1 MPFLQQI
8 GASSWLRTVIDENRR
23 GQNKGLFS
31 VCSAHPRVLI
41 AAMRHAMDAGSM
53 LSIESTSNQVNQY
66 GGYTG
71 FTPSTFVSYLRSLA
85 KQTGLPSERI
95 LLGGD
100 HLGPYPWRSEPSETA
115 MEKACELV
123 RCCILAGYTKI
134 HLDASM
140 SCGDDP
146 LVLDDDTVA
155 ERAALLGSVAEAA
168 RKDLAEGSPAP
179 MYVIGT
185 EVPVPGGEE
194 QSAEGPVPTSPEHV
208 QATLASF
215 QRGFLAR
222 GLDDAWERV
231 IGLVVQ
237 SGAEFGDTN
246 IFEYKSETTRALRDE
261 LPASPELLYEA
272 HSTDYQNPSALKRM
286 VEDHFGILK
295 VGPWLTYAFREAIFA
310 LAAIEREWLVARD
323 HVRLSSVR
331 EALES
336 AMLRNP
342 VYWKSYYG
350 ERNAAAQSF
359 ARQFSYSDRCRYY
372 WPEAKVQ
379 EQVDQLIANLS
390 REPIPLTLISQYL
403 PEQYDRIRAG
413 EISAR
418 PLDLAEQHI
427 RKVLRFYSDACG
439 KVP

>member
-1 MPFLQQI
+1 MPFLQKI
-8 GASSWLRTVIDENRR
+8 DASTWLRGVIDANRS

-41 AAMRHAMDAGSM
+41 AAMRQAMDAGSM

-71 FTPSTFVSYLRSLA
+71 FTASTFVSYLHSLA
-85 KQTGLPSERI
+85 KEIGLPAERI

-100 HLGPYPWRSEPSETA
+100 HLGPYPWRSEPSESA
-115 MEKACELV
+115 MTKACELV
-123 RCCILAGYTKI
+123 RSCVLAGYTKI

-155 ERAALLGSVAEAA
+155 ERAALLGSVAETA
-168 RKDLAEGSPAP
+168 RKDLPEGSPAP

-208 QATLASF
+208 KATLASF
-215 QRGFLAR
+215 QGRFRAR
-222 GLDDAWERV
+222 GLDNAWERV

-237 SGAEFGDTN
+237 SGAEFGDEK
-246 IFEYKSETTRALRDE
+246 IFEYRSETTRALRDK
-261 LPASPELLYEA
+261 LPATPELLYEA
-272 HSTDYQNPSALKRM
+272 HSTDYQTPLALKRM
-286 VEDHFGILK
+286 VEGHFGILK

-310 LAAIEREWLVARD
+310 LAAIEREWLGSRD

-336 AMLRNP
+336 AMMHNP
-342 VYWKSYYG
+342 VYWKSYYS
-350 ERNAAAQSF
+350 ERDAAAQSL

-403 PEQYDRIRAG
+403 PEQYDRVRTG
-413 EISAR
+413 EISSR
-418 PLDLAEQHI
+418 PLDLVEQRI
-427 RKVLRFYSDACG
+427 RKVLGFYSDACG
-439 KVP
+439 NGA